1 MRNTLIGVVSSAA
14 IGAALLATATPARA
28 DAAVQYPAPAN
39 YPSYPGVAA
48 DYYNQPPPANP
59 SYQAPA
65 PAPAPAAANNGG
77 DLFVYGG
84 SQYHPPVFG
93 AAYGPNAA
101 PPGALTYAG
110 VCWLFPTNNAQGAG
124 WEEVCR

>member
-14 IGAALLATATPARA
+14 IGAAFLTTATPARA
-28 DAAVQYPAPAN
+28 DAAVQYPA
-39 YPSYPGVAA
+39 YPGVGP
-48 DYYNQPPPANP
+48 DYYQGPGPAYNQLP
-59 SYQAPA
+59 SYNQAPA
-65 PAPAPAAANNGG
+65 PAPAPAASNNVG

-84 SQYHPPVFG
+84 SDYHPPVFG
-93 AAYGPNAA
+93 AAYGANAA

-110 VCWLFPTNNAQGAG
+110 VCWLFPTRTSQGAH